1 MRKKVLSKLL
11 IICFIIV
18 FALSS
23 IFLYY
28 MIRFHINIY
37 TFGIDLSKEN
47 IIDSVDVA
55 DFEEYNLSAD
65 YMKMYYSN
73 GTDECYI
80 YETDTPIMG
89 AGVTDGFYIVNN
101 ARGQIALLY
110 NYEDF
115 GLFYDTTADY
125 KYYGRVKK
133 KFSFFNTLVYD
144 AEDGSLVKTIDVLE
158 LIGEEQC
165 NNYNI
170 SSGWMFEYQKQSYI
184 VWFIKDNTKYYLKD
198 GTDDEDNI
206 LIYNV
211 NTGESWITDY
221 SEYETLAYSE
231 ENMTSGYTDD
241 EYEILHNT
249 QFIKNNEKNLRD
261 YVYIESNSLYTRITF
276 CGDSLPDNNSEL
288 YSRFP
293 DLKDYPYNAK
303 SWTIIT
309 MPYQSDLDYVAGLI
323 LEDGEEWNFDGV
335 IVSAND
341 SIDGKEHIISSF
353 KEYAEFT
360 YIDK

>member
-1 MRKKVLSKLL
+1 
-11 IICFIIV
+11 
-18 FALSS
+18 
-23 IFLYY
+23 

-55 DFEEYNLSAD
+55 DYEEYNLSAD

-80 YETDTPIMG
+80 YETETNIAS
-89 AGVTDGFYIVNN
+89 AGVVDGFYMVNN
-101 ARGQIALLY
+101 ARGLTAWLY

-115 GLFYDTTADY
+115 GLFYDTTVDY
-125 KYYGRVKK
+125 KYFWRIKD
-133 KFSFFNTLVYD
+133 KFSFFDTLVYD

-170 SSGWMFEYQKQSYI
+170 YGSWMFEYEKQPYI
-184 VWFIKDNTKYYLKD
+184 VWSIEDNTKYYLR
-198 GTDDEDNI
+198 GRSDDEDTV

-221 SEYETLAYSE
+221 SEYNTMDSE
-231 ENMTSGYTDD
+231 DNRTSGYNDD

-261 YVYIESNSLYTRITF
+261 YVYIKSNSLYTRISF
-276 CGDSLPDNNSEL
+276 YGDSLPDNNSEL

-293 DLKDYPYNAK
+293 DLKDYPYNAH
-303 SWTIIT
+303 SVTIIT
-309 MPYQSDLDYVAGLI
+309 MPYQSDLDYVAGLL

-335 IVSAND
+335 SVRAYE
-341 SIDGKEHIISSF
+341 SIDGKEHVISSF
-353 KEYAEFT
+353 KEYAEYT

>member
-1 MRKKVLSKLL
+1 MRKKVLSILL
-11 IICFIIV
+11 RICFIIV
-18 FALSS
+18 FTLSI

-47 IIDSVDVA
+47 IFTTENIA
-55 DFEEYNLSAD
+55 DIEEYNLSAD

-80 YETDTPIMG
+80 YETETTIAS
-89 AGVTDGFYIVNN
+89 AGVVDGLYMVNN
-101 ARGQIALLY
+101 ARGQTAYLY

-125 KYYGRVKK
+125 KYNWRVKD
-133 KFSFFNTLVYD
+133 KFSYFNTLVYD

-170 SSGWMFEYQKQSYI
+170 YSSWMFEYEKQPYI
-184 VWFIKDNTKYYLKD
+184 VWSIEDNTKYYLKD

-261 YVYIESNSLYTRITF
+261 YVYIKSNSLYTRITF
-276 CGDSLPDNNSEL
+276 YGDSLPDNNSEL

-293 DLKDYPYNAK
+293 DLKDYPYNAH
-303 SWTIIT
+303 SVTIIT
-309 MPYQSDLDYVAGLI
+309 MPYQSDLDYVAGLL

-335 IVSAND
+335 SVRAYE

-360 YIDK
+360 KKDK